1 MSLVSCWDETSPGTF
16 MNENSLK
23 NYWLRHPPNSI
34 SFHAPVMILIYPC
47 VMTLIYPCVMT
58 LIYPCVALITV
69 RTMIYPS
76 LSFLNQG
83 DPSADHTED
92 CDLAILVLPKPGRPQ
107 CWKPGLWESQLHTGP
122 RASPNK
128 SNTCAELCLP
138 QWDYERE
145 NSPSSLHFSSR
156 APGLTQ
162 IQ

>member
-23 NYWLRHPPNSI
+23 NYWLRHPPNSV
-34 SFHAPVMILIYPC
+34 SFHAP
-47 VMTLIYPCVMT
+47 VMT

-83 DPSADHTED
+83 NPSADHTED

-128 SNTCAELCLP
+128 SNTCAELCFS

-145 NSPSSLHFSSR
+145 NGPSSLHFSSR